1 MIILVRITQC
11 ISSTEETAD
20 SLTWLRT
27 ELPDYWQRREALV
40 AVLRFLAALDTS
52 HWRENAV
59 AARLVA
65 GAVENDHV

>member
-1 MIILVRITQC
+1 MVSGQGTRRRVCGSVLSR
-11 ISSTEETAD
+11 
-20 SLTWLRT
+20 
-27 ELPDYWQRREALV
+27 PDYWQRREALV